1 LAQPKPSAAASPWS
15 TALSTASA
23 ESISIRGYDLASL
36 IGSIPFPSA
45 CFLLYTG
52 ELPDAT
58 AARVIDAVMVAGID
72 HGAAPPSVLAAR
84 TAISGGATLP
94 AAAAAGLLT
103 FGEFHGAAVEDSM
116 RMIDSVVGDA
126 RGRAQIDLAGA
137 ADRLVAAQRAE
148 CKRIPGFGHRQHKH
162 RDPRIER
169 LFEIAIDAGV
179 AGDHLA
185 AAGAIETSLS
195 RALDRPMPINID
207 GGIAAV
213 LCELGVP
220 SDLGNAVFMAAR
232 IAGVLAH
239 ANEERR
245 AMRPMRPIDPLNH
258 TYAGPAER
266 SLSGP
271 ER

>member
-1 LAQPKPSAAASPWS
+1 LAKPQTSAAVSPW
-15 TALSTASA
+15 TTELSTASA

-52 ELPDAT
+52 ELPDAA
-58 AARVIDAVMVAGID
+58 AARVIDAVMVASLD

-116 RMIDSVVGDA
+116 RMLTSVVDDA
-126 RGRAQIDLAGA
+126 SGPTDSDLVDA
-137 ADRLVAAQRAE
+137 ADRLVAAHRADRR
-148 CKRIPGFGHRQHKH
+148 RIPGFGHRQHKH

-169 LFEIAIDAGV
+169 LFQIAIDAGV
-179 AGDHLA
+179 AGRHVA
-185 AAGAIETSLS
+185 AAGAVETSLS

-220 SDLGNAVFMAAR
+220 SDLGNAVFIASR

-245 AMRPMRPIDPLNH
+245 AMRPMRPIDPRNH